1 MLDVRPVVLRLHSM
15 SQRKKL
21 EPSLQPTVAVR
32 NDPRLKTQRWL
43 RTRQRILMRDHWVCG
58 YCGAP
63 ANTVDHRIR
72 REDGGAMFDPENLVA
87 CCADCQHVS
96 VRQARTFLLRGVAA
110 DAPSAANLS
119 LFDPHSG

>member
-1 MLDVRPVVLRLHSM
+1 M
-15 SQRKKL
+15 
-21 EPSLQPTVAVR
+21 R

-43 RTRQRILMRDHWVCG
+43 RTRRVILLRDHWICG

-87 CCADCQHVS
+87 CCADCQAPG
-96 VRQARTFLLRGVAA
+96 VRKARQLFLQRSAP
-110 DAPSAANLS
+110 DARQQSISLS
-119 LFDPHSG
+119 DRLTPIVGDLTRK